1 MESYDWRMFKREQ
14 YDGTVDVTV
23 SVIRSNAIE
32 KKSFAA
38 RTVDISQGGIG
49 IVSDV
54 PLEPGF
60 VRLNTVHENR
70 SGIVMWNRKL
80 DDNKYRVGIRFDNVF
95 GMNAKSSGD
104 LPGIG

>member
-1 MESYDWRMFKREQ
+1 METYDWRMFKREQ

-32 KKSFAA
+32 KRSFAA

-60 VRLNTVHENR
+60 VRLNTMNENR
-70 SGIVMWNRKL
+70 AGIVMWNRKL
-80 DDNKYRVGIRFDNVF
+80 DDNTYRVGIRFDNVF
-95 GMNAKSSGD
+95 GMSGKSGGE
-104 LPGIG
+104 LTGNG